1 MKRDDVT
8 ISGAGIVGASALH
21 APTGRAAAEPVPSTH
36 GAP

>member
-8 ISGAGIVGASALH
+8 ISGAGIVGAAALH
-21 APTGRAAAEPVPSTH
+21 APTGRAAVEPGPSTH

>member
-8 ISGAGIVGASALH
+8 ISGAGIVGAPALH